1 MEYVIQGG
9 QLLLSLSILI
19 VLHEFGHYLPAR
31 WFNVKVEKFYLFF
44 DYKFSLFK
52 KKIKETEWGI
62 GWIPLGGYVKISGM
76 IDESMDKEQM
86 AKPPEEWEF
95 RSKPAWQRLIIMV
108 GGVTV
113 NLIVGCIIY
122 IGLMFAY
129 GEEVIKPEMAQDG
142 FIVEDYF
149 KEFGFQD
156 GDKILKINGEK
167 PDDVARIGIEI
178 ALNNAR
184 VFEVE
189 HANGDIETIP
199 LPEDV
204 DMTMFQEGAMT
215 AMSPRSKPLLKTK
228 YEGDETSTHFLTG
241 DVVKQINGTDI
252 GYWDEFAEFI
262 DGKPELLLTNGLQI
276 AQINA
281 KLNGRSTSV
290 FDQKMS
296 ELREPRSF
304 EAQVLRDEQ
313 LVDLTITLDSLDH
326 FGYNIYN
333 DKSPMISDVEYGF
346 FESIPRGIQAGVTT
360 LVNYVKQFKYV
371 FTSKGAS
378 SVGGFG
384 AIGGLFDKS
393 WNWQSFWSNTAL
405 ISIIL
410 AFMNILPIPALDGGH
425 IMFLM
430 YELVSGRKPNE
441 KLMEYAQIGG
451 MIFLLA
457 LLLFANGNDVVKW
470 LTGS

>member
-9 QLLLSLSILI
+9 QLLLSLSLLI

-44 DYKFSLFK
+44 DYKFSIFK
-52 KKIKETEWGI
+52 KKIKDTEWGI

-86 AKPPEEWEF
+86 AKPPESWEF
-95 RSKPAWQRLIIMV
+95 RSKPAWQRLIVMI

-129 GEEVIKPEMAQDG
+129 GEQVIEVDKAVNG
-142 FIVEDYF
+142 FSVEEHF
-149 KEFGFQD
+149 KQFGFED
-156 GDKILKINGEK
+156 GDKILTINGEK
-167 PDDVARIGIEI
+167 PKDVARLGLAI
-178 ALNNAR
+178 ALNGAR
-184 VFEVE
+184 DFKVEHSNGEVE
-189 HANGDIETIP
+189 TIL
-199 LPEDV
+199 LPEDI
-204 DMTMFQEGAMT
+204 DMTMFQAGAMRAFEIRVPAILDSAYSNALEAGIKKGDIVQT
-215 AMSPRSKPLLKTK
+215 VNGETVEYWDQFRS
-228 YEGDETSTHFLTG
+228 
-241 DVVKQINGTDI
+241 VVNENKNNTIAIEVDRGGVVVPINVQVDSVGSIGVAVRSNIADMATDI
-252 GYWDEFAEFI
+252 
-262 DGKPELLLTNGLQI
+262 
-276 AQINA
+276 
-281 KLNGRSTSV
+281 
-290 FDQKMS
+290 
-296 ELREPRSF
+296 
-304 EAQVLRDEQ
+304 
-313 LVDLTITLDSLDH
+313 
-326 FGYNIYN
+326 
-333 DKSPMISDVEYGF
+333 EYGF
-346 FESIPRGIQAGVTT
+346 IASIPRGIEAGVTT

-393 WNWQSFWSNTAL
+393 WNWQSFWENTAL

-410 AFMNILPIPALDGGH
+410 AFMNFLPIPALDGGH

-441 KLMEYAQIGG
+441 KLMEYAQVAG

-457 LLLFANGNDVVKW
+457 LLLFANGNDILK
-470 LTGS
+470 LFTN